1 MLKRG
6 TLFALAAVFAAAT
19 LPESLAQTA
28 EPYPGY
34 RIGPKDL
41 VRIQVYE
48 VPELN
53 VDRRVA
59 ENGAVNLPLVGD
71 VEVTGLTVEE
81 MSRRLEELLAK
92 YLQRASINVEVLEF
106 RSRPISVLGAVN
118 RPGPLAFSGRWTL
131 LEAITQAGGLGAG
144 HSGKIFVIRTAS
156 NGLTD
161 QVMIDAADLLVRAD
175 PKVNIPIFDN
185 DLINVPAA
193 VEVTVYCLGE
203 IATPGPVSFRSNE
216 RMTLLAA
223 IARAGGLTDRAASRI
238 LIKRATPGTD
248 AGSQEL
254 YADYKRILAGKDPD
268 LELAQGDVIV
278 VKESF
283 F

>member
-6 TLFALAAVFAAAT
+6 TLFSLAAVLAAAV
-19 LPESLAQTA
+19 LPESQAQTA
-28 EPYPGY
+28 GPYPGY

-41 VRIQVYE
+41 LRIQVYE

-59 ENGAVNLPLVGD
+59 EGGTINLPLVGD
-71 VEVTGLTVEE
+71 VEVSGLTADETG
-81 MSRRLEELLAK
+81 RRLEELLAR
-92 YLQRASINVEVLEF
+92 YLQRASANVEVLEF
-106 RSRPISVLGAVN
+106 RSKPISVLGAVN
-118 RPGPLAFSGRWTL
+118 QPGPLDFSGRWTL
-131 LEAITQAGGLGAG
+131 LEAITQAGGLAG
-144 HSGKIFVIRTAS
+144 GHGGKIYVIRTAS

-161 QVMIDAADLLVRAD
+161 QVMIDADDLLVKAD
-175 PKVNIPIFDN
+175 PKVNIPIFYN
-185 DLINVPAA
+185 DLVNVPGA
-193 VEVTVYCLGE
+193 VDVTVYCLGE
-203 IATPGPVSFRSNE
+203 IATPGPVNFRSTE

-238 LIKRATPGTD
+238 LIKRSAPGTD
-248 AGSQEL
+248 TGSREL
-254 YADYKRILAGKDPD
+254 AADYKRILAGKDPD